1 MRTNRILALAMA
13 SLLAASAQ
21 AVTSIRLEA
30 ASATVPLGS
39 PFDVRIV
46 ADIDAADEII
56 GFGFDLSA
64 PPSIGLLSFSAGPLF
79 GDDPVYL
86 APLSDADGIRGASAG
101 DLLFGPPVSGM
112 GVLLGTLKLQ
122 GLSAGAASIGLTA
135 DDLSFFY
142 TEGLIPLSIG
152 STNFMPPVV
161 AAEVNI
167 VASNVPEPSTWAVLL
182 AGLAVLGGLKARR
195 GKNPFTPQ
203 DRVSA

>member
-1 MRTNRILALAMA
+1 MRTNRILALAIA
-13 SLLAASAQ
+13 SLFVTGAQ
-21 AVTSIRLEA
+21 AATSIRLEA
-30 ASATVPLGS
+30 ASPTALLGS

-56 GFGFDLSA
+56 GFGFDLFA
-64 PPSIGLLSFSAGPLF
+64 PSSIGLLSFSAGPLF

-86 APLSDADGIRGASAG
+86 ATQSDADGIRGASAG

-122 GLSAGAASIGLTA
+122 GLSEGAASISLSA

-142 TEGLIPLSIG
+142 TEGLIPLSIS

-161 AAEVNI
+161 AAEVAI
-167 VASNVPEPSTWAVLL
+167 VATNVPEPSTWVSLL
-182 AGLAVLGGLKARR
+182 AGLAVLGGWKARR
-195 GKNPFTPQ
+195 GKKPST
-203 DRVSA
+203 R